1 MKKLLALLLI
11 PAIAF
16 AQPSGG
22 HLNSTQDSVS
32 CKLTDSASNSPRI
45 GVASSFASPVILDTD
60 KGVDTNARFHF
71 KYDSGY
77 SLTPGADNKWYDGVM
92 NDFGDFM
99 VGIGSVKNA
108 QILTGN
114 GTTGTGSPRVTISSN
129 NTPFAVK
136 TDQTTPGTT
145 DLVHAAQSGSWTNA
159 CTQSGA
165 WNVGLNSGSNV
176 IGKVGIDQT
185 THGTTDKVAADLYQ
199 GGSAVA
205 LGNPAYTQ
213 LVVDGSVVGTFGSSI
228 PMSGNVSI
236 VPGSTIEITGSAPA
250 STTISAVGQTVSTG
264 YGTTYY
270 KAVSTASFW
279 FATSF
284 AATHTVVF
292 EVSADG
298 TNWLSALAIP
308 VNTTTNVPVT
318 SATGT
323 GAVQGFIVPLY
334 GPGYTARARCTVYS
348 GSSFSVTA
356 GASPLARSQTVL
368 PIPPGTNSIGQ
379 VTANAGT
386 NLNTSAL
393 ALETGGNLASVKTN
407 TDALGTKTDNKST
420 ATDTT
425 AISIVSILKQ
435 ISASVQAP
443 PTQAA
448 SQSGTWTVQPGN
460 TANTTPWL
468 VQVVPAT
475 SGGLT
480 KYHLVSAAST
490 NATNVKASA
499 GQLCGWYIYN
509 SNAAVRKVAFHDT
522 SGTPTAGAS
531 VYFSFPIP
539 PGGGANTF
547 TDHCIPFTSGIG
559 ITAVTGLA
567 DSDATAVAAN
577 DLVINL
583 FYK

>member
-1 MKKLLALLLI
+1 MKKLLTLLLI

-32 CKLTDSASNSPRI
+32 CLLS
-45 GVASSFASPVILDTD
+45 GSPVETD
-60 KGVDTNARFHF
+60 A
-71 KYDSGY
+71 S
-77 SLTPGADNKWYDGVM
+77 
-92 NDFGDFM
+92 
-99 VGIGSVKNA
+99 
-108 QILTGN
+108 
-114 GTTGTGSPRVTISSN
+114 
-129 NTPFAVK
+129 
-136 TDQTTPGTT
+136 TPGTKGMVVGGIGQDGNFHRMFIGNNGEPLHYLYDGANGTFSVIAPSNPSTVDAGLVVRNIFPAYNNGASSASVPRFTIANDSTPIGALTETAPAT
-145 DLVHAAQSGSWTNA
+145 DTASS
-159 CTQSGA
+159 
-165 WNVGLNSGSNV
+165 GLNGRLQRIAQRLTTLIGSTLAVSVADGSNV
-176 IGKVGIDQT
+176 TLGSK
-185 THGTTDKVAADLYQ
+185 AD
-199 GGSAVA
+199 AK
-205 LGNPAYTQ
+205 N
-213 LVVDGSVVGTFGSSI
+213 
-228 PMSGNVSI
+228 
-236 VPGSTIEITGSAPA
+236 
-250 STTISAVGQTVSTG
+250 
-264 YGTTYY
+264 
-270 KAVSTASFW
+270 
-279 FATSF
+279 
-284 AATHTVVF
+284 
-292 EVSADG
+292 
-298 TNWLSALAIP
+298 
-308 VNTTTNVPVT
+308 
-318 SATGT
+318 
-323 GAVQGFIVPLY
+323 
-334 GPGYTARARCTVYS
+334 
-348 GSSFSVTA
+348 
-356 GASPLARSQTVL
+356 
-368 PIPPGTNSIGQ
+368 
-379 VTANAGT
+379 
-386 NLNTSAL
+386 
-393 ALETGGNLASVKTN
+393 
-407 TDALGTKTDNKST
+407 T

-547 TDHCIPFTSGIG
+547 TDHCIPFSSGIG

-583 FYK
+583 FVK